1 MKLQSVSWNK
11 KSRKGVFRMNR
22 DDFEFEVRHV
32 GINCENEEEAD
43 AVAQRFED
51 VFGFTKKAGNSSIF
65 AGTGVEV
72 MKTNYLGKNGHIAVA
87 TNDIEKAKAYLA
99 VQGIEFD
106 EESAKYKNGKMV
118 AIYLREEFGGFAV
131 HLVQK

>member
-1 MKLQSVSWNK
+1 
-11 KSRKGVFRMNR
+11 MNR

-72 MKTNYLGKNGHIAVA
+72 
-87 TNDIEKAKAYLA
+87 
-99 VQGIEFD
+99 D
-106 EESAKYKNGKMV
+106 EDELSRKERTYCGCD
-118 AIYLREEFGGFAV
+118 
-131 HLVQK
+131 Q

>member
-1 MKLQSVSWNK
+1 
-11 KSRKGVFRMNR
+11 MNR

-43 AVAQRFED
+43 AVGKRFAQRFED

>member
-1 MKLQSVSWNK
+1 
-11 KSRKGVFRMNR
+11 MNR

-43 AVAQRFED
+43 AVAQRF
-51 VFGFTKKAGNSSIF
+51 
-65 AGTGVEV
+65 VEV

>member
-1 MKLQSVSWNK
+1 
-11 KSRKGVFRMNR
+11 MNR

-51 VFGFTKKAGNSSIF
+51 VFGFTKKAGNSSI
-65 AGTGVEV
+65 
-72 MKTNYLGKNGHIAVA
+72 GKNGHIAVA

>member
-1 MKLQSVSWNK
+1 
-11 KSRKGVFRMNR
+11 MNR

-43 AVAQRFED
+43 AVAQRFEN

-106 EESAKYKNGKMV
+106 EESAKHKNGKMV